1 MREGKTL
8 RMDTDSRSKFYVSG
22 KISSKVRSF
31 HTENNKD
38 KQLWFTVEQLLEAGL
53 NVLSKPEQKRAA

>member
-1 MREGKTL
+1 MIEGKTL

-22 KISSKVRSF
+22 KVSSKVRSF
-31 HTENNKD
+31 HAENNED

-53 NVLSKPEQKRAA
+53 NVLSQPDQKRAA